1 MERKS
6 QAGNK
11 LLHQAIEVSLEKL
24 KRLKLKLSET
34 YHPIRVKIWT
44 DEVAIQQK
52 VVDDL
57 LMIKEQ
63 RDIIKKRERT

>member
-1 MERKS
+1 MKRKS

-24 KRLKLKLSET
+24 RRLKLKLSET
-34 YHPIRVKIWT
+34 YHPVRRKICA
-44 DEVAIQQK
+44 DEIEIQQN
-52 VVDDL
+52 VVNEL
-57 LMIKEQ
+57 LMIKEK

>member
-11 LLHQAIEVSLEKL
+11 LLHQAIELSLKELENL
-24 KRLKLKLSET
+24 KFKLSET
-34 YHPIRVKIWT
+34 YNPTRIKIYT
-44 DEVAIQQK
+44 EEVAMQQK
-52 VVDDL
+52 VVNDL

-63 RDIIKKRERT
+63 RDITKKRERI